1 MWGFKNWLETE
12 APDDLKDWTGAD
24 FPVPPARF
32 VDLLKMWL
40 AGMKKAENSRSDPK
54 KFLPHEDYKDMLW
67 IEDNTVMA
75 ASPSTSPP
83 PTHTHTPQ
91 LPPTLMPP
99 ALQQLQRR
107 EPLLLSHPPLFPLLS
122 AFVFLLLLLLL
133 PCWDKTAD
141 ALASTLRTQWSR
153 SIPQSVDGPLIMRS

>member
-75 ASPSTSPP
+75 ASPSTPP
-83 PTHTHTPQ
+83 PHTHAPASSYPHAPRSAAASASRTSSA
-91 LPPTLMPP
+91 LPPSSLPSSFCF
-99 ALQQLQRR
+99 R
-107 EPLLLSHPPLFPLLS
+107 LF
-122 AFVFLLLLLLL
+122 A
-133 PCWDKTAD
+133 AAA
-141 ALASTLRTQWSR
+141 ALALLGQ
-153 SIPQSVDGPLIMRS
+153 DG

>member
-75 ASPSTSPP
+75 ASPSTPP
-83 PTHTHTPQ
+83 PQHTHTRPSFL
-91 LPPTLMPP
+91 LPSCPPLCSSFSVANLFCSPTL
-99 ALQQLQRR
+99 LSSLFF
-107 EPLLLSHPPLFPLLS
+107 LLSSFCCCCCS
-122 AFVFLLLLLLL
+122 
-133 PCWDKTAD
+133 C
-141 ALASTLRTQWSR
+141 LAGTRRLTLWHLRYARSGPGQYHSR
-153 SIPQSVDGPLIMRS
+153 SMGR

>member
-12 APDDLKDWTGAD
+12 APDDLKDWPGAD
-24 FPVPPARF
+24 FPVPQDRF

-75 ASPSTSPP
+75 ASSSTRPP
-83 PTHTHTPQ
+83 NPQ
-91 LPPTLMPP
+91 LPTLMPP
-99 ALQQLQRR
+99 ALQQLQLR
-107 EPLLLSHPPLFPLLS
+107 EPLLLSHPPLFSLLF
-122 AFVFLLLLLLL
+122 AFVFLLLLL

-141 ALASTLRTQWSR
+141 ALASMLRYARSGPGQYHSWSMGR
-153 SIPQSVDGPLIMRS
+153 